1 VYVRK
6 RPLLPHEVENHEFD
20 VISSIGQRE
29 IVIHECKMYNDMR
42 HKYIVSH
49 HQRFS
54 TCYNELVDTE
64 AVYNDAVKRLL
75 LHAMDGG
82 KAVCM
87 MYGQTGSGKMYT
99 MGGLF
104 QYIAED
110 LFLEAVGSV
119 DFSVSVSAIEIAGAK
134 CFGAFLSAL
143 RDELGEQEK
152 RLKAKRAHTAAAR
165 TVIMREPP

>member
-1 VYVRK
+1 
-6 RPLLPHEVENHEFD
+6 
-20 VISSIGQRE
+20 
-29 IVIHECKMYNDMR
+29 MR

-64 AVYNDAVKRLL
+64 AVYNDAVKHLL

-87 MYGQTGSGKMYT
+87 MYGQTGSGKTYT

-134 CFGAFLSAL
+134 CFGAFLAVGVHSPTRSFCL
-143 RDELGEQEK
+143 KLSRDTL
-152 RLKAKRAHTAAAR
+152 L
-165 TVIMREPP
+165 PPHVVGTC